1 MAEIQLPATRTV
13 ILAQYFL
20 KETTRAETRATRT
33 KTAREIPKNARKPPP
48 ARDASCHS
56 NA

>member
-33 KTAREIPKNARKPPP
+33 KTAREIPKSARKPPP